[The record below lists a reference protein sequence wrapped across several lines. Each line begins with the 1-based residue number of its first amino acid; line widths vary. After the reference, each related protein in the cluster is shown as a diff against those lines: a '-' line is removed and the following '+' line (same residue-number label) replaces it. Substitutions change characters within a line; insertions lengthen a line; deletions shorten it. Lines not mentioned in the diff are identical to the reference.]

1 VRERTA
7 LGPIFYFDR
16 LHATLASAK
25 EVPVFLLIPRTAAT
39 IRRGL
44 MLAIAAVIVLLKG
57 EIVKII
63 VTGEF

>member
-1 VRERTA
+1 M
-7 LGPIFYFDR
+7 
-16 LHATLASAK
+16 
-25 EVPVFLLIPRTAAT
+25 FLLIPRTAAT